1 MKSIVFVLSLSCSLI
16 MIHSGEAK
24 PSSKAMAAAKKKPA
38 SLQTATTK
46 LLKEKKAAQKTQT
59 DGMSAE
65 HPFMQ
70 ALTQA
75 YTTNPELKAKVKE
88 QNAVAEE
95 LAKAYAGWR
104 PSING
109 TASAGYQKATDA
121 ISLNRLGEPT
131 GKTSTSLP
139 PKTAGVEMR
148 QNIFE
153 GGKTLANTTAA
164 ENQILSGNE
173 DFKSTEQNV
182 LLKAIRA
189 YLDLWARRQELEI
202 TRTSVRFFEF
212 NVEQAKA
219 RADVGEIGLTEI
231 AEAEF
236 RYSEALADFVNAE
249 AEVQNATAEY
259 LSVVGAQPPKE
270 LVLPSDISAKITLP
284 ITLDDLKNISVK
296 ENPALQKAIFDAK
309 AAEAGIDIATA
320 ELMPKVDVVGSANRN
335 LSTRYRGS
343 RVNDLSATVQVNVP
357 IYGRGGADWANVR
370 ASHQTAAQRAIEVKR
385 ARNQVVESAIK
396 VWETRHASKGR
407 VSKLEAQVKAGE
419 TRIEGTRQES
429 LVGERTLL
437 DVLNAQKDVVGARI
451 GLVRATR
458 DFLASGYEILAV
470 MGHLST
476 ALLKMP
482 VQKYDVKGYAEE
494 TSGRYIGWGDVP
506 SREEIRDVAD
516 SSR

>member
-1 MKSIVFVLSLSCSLI
+1 MRSIFFVLALSCSLV
-16 MIHSGEAK
+16 MTYSSEAK
-24 PSSKAMAAAKKKPA
+24 PSSEAIAADKKKPA
-38 SLQTATTK
+38 SLQRGTAK
-46 LLKEKKAAQKTQT
+46 LLKGKKTAQKAKPE
-59 DGMSAE
+59 GMSAE

-75 YTTNPELKAKVKE
+75 YTTNPELRAKVKE
-88 QNAVAEE
+88 QNALAEE
-95 LAKAYAGWR
+95 LAKAYSGWR
-104 PSING
+104 PKISG
-109 TASAGYQKATDA
+109 SASAGYQKVTDA
-121 ISLNRLGEPT
+121 LSLNSLGQPT
-131 GKTSTSLP
+131 GKSSTSLP
-139 PKTAGVEMR
+139 PKTAGVEVR

-202 TRTSVRFFEF
+202 NRTSVRFFEF
-212 NVEQAKA
+212 NLEQAKA

-236 RYSEALADFVNAE
+236 RYSEALADFVSAE

-270 LVLPSDISAKITLP
+270 LVLPLDIGTAITLP
-284 ITLDDLKNISVK
+284 ITLDDLKNISIK
-296 ENPALQKAIFDAK
+296 ENPALQKAVFDAK
-309 AAEAGIDIATA
+309 AADAAIDIATA
-320 ELMPKVDVVGSANRN
+320 DLMPKVDVVGSANRN
-335 LSTRYRGS
+335 LSTKYRGS
-343 RVNDLSATVQVNVP
+343 RVNDVSAIVQVNVP
-357 IYGRGGADWANVR
+357 IYGQGGADWANVR

-385 ARNQVVESAIK
+385 ARNQVIESVIK

-437 DVLNAQKDVVGARI
+437 DVLNAQKDVVGARVS
-451 GLVRATR
+451 LVRATR

-506 SREEIRDVAD
+506 SREEIRDAAD